1 LYIEPVRRTR
11 TLVPGEDGTELCYQ
25 LTAKPAFSVPAFVIR
40 KLLNRDAR
48 TMLERLRAEIAA
60 RGEGALAAR

>member
-1 LYIEPVRRTR
+1 
-11 TLVPGEDGTELCYQ
+11 
-25 LTAKPAFSVPAFVIR
+25 VPAFVIR